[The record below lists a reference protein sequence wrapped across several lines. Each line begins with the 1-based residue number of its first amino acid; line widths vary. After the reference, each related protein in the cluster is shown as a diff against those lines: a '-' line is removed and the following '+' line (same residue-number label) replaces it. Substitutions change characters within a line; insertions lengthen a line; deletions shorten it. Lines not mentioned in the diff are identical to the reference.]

1 MTVQQANGAER
12 AAARE
17 RPSTATQDAPGKV
30 EGRSEVSP
38 AGRRGLRRL
47 LMTAD
52 AVGGVWTYALELTR
66 ALAKADVDVLLAVM
80 GPPPTAAQTREAHGL
95 PNLHLIGG
103 PFKLEWMNDPWEDVR
118 RAGAWL
124 LDWEARWAPDV
135 VHLNGYCHGALP
147 WKTPAI
153 IVGHSC
159 VLSWWQAAIGEPAPA
174 RWDRYRR
181 EVAGGLA
188 AADLV
193 ITPSRAMLDAL
204 HEHYSGAGTRTVTEA
219 RPAPAEWKGRALVI
233 PNGRSAD
240 RFPIGRKEPI
250 VMTAGRLWDRAKN
263 VSAIAAVAPRLR
275 WPVYAAGPATEPERT
290 TDTAENPKAA
300 EAIRGLG
307 ALSSDQLARWFSRAS
322 IVALPARYE
331 PFGLSALEAALAGC
345 ALVLGDIPSLREV
358 WGDAAWFVAPDDVDG
373 LHAAI
378 SRLIADEGARGRL
391 AAAAQARAGQYS
403 PERMAA
409 SYLDAYEHHAVLS
422 LAGL

>member
-1 MTVQQANGAER
+1 
-12 AAARE
+12 
-17 RPSTATQDAPGKV
+17 
-30 EGRSEVSP
+30 
-38 AGRRGLRRL
+38 
-47 LMTAD
+47 MTAD

-80 GPPPTAAQTREAHGL
+80 GPPPTATQAREAQAIA
-95 PNLHLIGG
+95 NLHLICGA
-103 PFKLEWMNDPWEDVR
+103 FKLEWMDEPWEDVR

-124 LDWEARWAPDV
+124 LDWAARWAPDV

-147 WKTPAI
+147 WNVPAI

-159 VLSWWQAAIGEPAPA
+159 VLSWWQAVIGEPAPA

-193 ITPSRAMLDAL
+193 IAPSRAMLEAL
-204 HEHYSGAGTRTVTEA
+204 REHYSGAGTVTGADESRSIKIDESNSSAGVGAGRSAHPGAGTRAIAEA
-219 RPAPAEWKGRALVI
+219 RPAPPRWKGRPAEWTGRALVI
-233 PNGRSAD
+233 PNGRSAE
-240 RFPIGRKEPI
+240 RFPAGRKEPI
-250 VMTAGRLWDRAKN
+250 VLTAGRLWDRAKN
-263 VSAIAAVAPRLR
+263 VAALAAVAPRLT

-290 TDTAENPKAA
+290 TTETSENLKAA
-300 EAIRGLG
+300 AAIRGLG

-345 ALVLGDIPSLREV
+345 ALVLGDIPSLREI

-378 SRLIADEGARGRL
+378 AQLIADEGVRTRL
-391 AAAAQARAGQYS
+391 AAAAQARAQQYS

-409 SYLDAYEHHAVLS
+409 RYLDAYEHHALLS